1 VSSVVFLNETT
12 GSSVDGVTV
21 DNVFSADYD
30 CYKVVVHY
38 DGSTN
43 DTANCRFI
51 KASDGSLV
59 ADTDYNH
66 ATKFMYNHTTHVD
79 SQLTNQPEISA
90 AFAGVATEGG
100 GVAYIH
106 NPFDADFTYLHS
118 QSVGDAGSSAPSLA
132 HWTTGVL
139 KQNVSMRGFKVLSG
153 SGTFG
158 NIKIRTYGISK

>member
-1 VSSVVFLNETT
+1 MSSLVFINETT
-12 GSSVDGVTV
+12 GSSVDGVSV

-30 CYKVVVHY
+30 VYKVVVHY

-59 ADTDYNH
+59 ADTDYDH
-66 ATKFMYNHTTHVD
+66 ATKFMYNHTTHAD

-106 NPFDADFTYLHS
+106 NPFEATYTFLHG
-118 QSVGDAGSSAPSLA
+118 QSTQDAGS
-132 HWTTGVL
+132 TTPATPAKSVGVL
-139 KQNVSMRGFKVLSG
+139 KQNASMRGFKVLSG

-158 NIKIRTYGISK
+158 NITIRTYGVER